1 MTSRPSTRESGAWLI
16 SVVAIGILAAL
27 GVALG
32 SSQADRASDTAIGQ
46 EAPEISRPVGE
57 PNAPTPAEFELPLGG
72 LEAVAAADALGTEN
86 RSVALSI
93 EVDSLEYLDPNAPR
107 MQNRFEYAARG
118 WGIWTYMQTMDRGTS
133 IPEGLRLCQIRK
145 GASSA
150 MITGSCPSIDE
161 VAASDDLTKL
171 GEATGDDNPFVG
183 IPMYLLRAN
192 IVEHALSDGPVLP
205 ELAIPMDRARL
216 ESVAAGDLTA
226 FSTQDQAFCED
237 ADDECSTFTT
247 GNEPYA
253 VTHDWVIDQG
263 SGLLLNHE
271 LVINQVPVSSWTV
284 TELSVD

>member
-1 MTSRPSTRESGAWLI
+1 MISRPSTRESGAWLI
-16 SVVAIGILAAL
+16 WVVAIAILAL
-27 GVALG
+27 GVVLG
-32 SSQADRASDTAIGQ
+32 FAQADRGSDTAIGQ
-46 EAPEISRPVGE
+46 EPPELSRPVGE
-57 PNAPTPAEFELPLGG
+57 PEPPTAAEFELPLGG
-72 LEAVAAADALGTEN
+72 LEAVAAAEALGTEK

-93 EVDSLEYLDPNAPR
+93 EVDSFEYLDPNAPR

-118 WGIWTYMQTMDRGTS
+118 WDIWTYMQTVDHGTS
-133 IPEGLRLCQIRK
+133 IPEGLRLCEIRN

-161 VAASDDLTKL
+161 VAANDDLTKL
-171 GEATGDDNPFVG
+171 GEPMGDEDLVVG

-192 IVEHALSDGPVLP
+192 IVEHALSEGPVLP
-205 ELAIPMDRARL
+205 ELAIPVDRARL

-247 GNEPYA
+247 GEEPYV

-271 LVINQVPVSSWTV
+271 LVINQAPVSSWTV
-284 TELSVD
+284 TELSVN